1 MILFHLVAALGRGED
16 GRVMAKVLGESGRYV
31 SQEAVK
37 QRRRIVVRLLVIVGL
52 LGVVEGLVI
61 SSLIPVGLWPAW
73 IRPAMLIGALV
84 GLWVLYKWGDGGL
97 DALEKKRV
105 AMMRG
110 ASGETTVALALE
122 NFPDDYRVI
131 HDLTTESGNLDHVV
145 VGPAGVFLLDAKN
158 WRGVVSADGKGELL
172 HNGQPTD
179 RPLVHQFVGRVMGI
193 KDKVKTLAP
202 GLDPYF
208 HSVFVFTSARVEAN
222 WGTTGTVHCI
232 RDDQLHGYIVEKDF
246 GRKLKAHEVDRI
258 AQAFLGLAHMD
269 TDFGASRQPGPKSD
283 GK

>member
-1 MILFHLVAALGRGED
+1 MV
-16 GRVMAKVLGESGRYV
+16 
-31 SQEAVK
+31 
-37 QRRRIVVRLLVIVGL
+37 
-52 LGVVEGLVI
+52 
-61 SSLIPVGLWPAW
+61 
-73 IRPAMLIGALV
+73 IGAAV
-84 GLWVLYKWGDGGL
+84 GGWVLYKRGDGKL
-97 DALEKKRV
+97 DALEKQRV

-110 ASGETTVALALE
+110 ASGETTVAMALE
-122 NFPDDYRVI
+122 NFPDDYRVL

-172 HNGQPTD
+172 CNGQPTD
-179 RPLVHQFVGRVMGI
+179 KPLVRQFMGRIMGI

-208 HSVFVFTSARVEAN
+208 QPVFVFTSARVEAN

-232 RDDQLHGYIVEKDF
+232 RDDQLYSYIVEKDF
-246 GRKLKAHEVDRI
+246 GRKLTAREVDRI

-269 TDFGASRQPGPKSD
+269 TGFRTSQQSTPKSG
-283 GK
+283 GKQPALPN